1 VSAPELLHPS
11 AAWPAWY
18 VAALF
23 ALAILA
29 GATAAVVGFGIGSL
43 LTPLLAARFGTDIAV
58 ACVALPH
65 LLGGLVRGWRL
76 RHAVDRAVLV
86 RFGVLSAAGGLAG
99 ALLFSRLAPAAL
111 TRILGALLLLTASA
125 GVTGWTERWTPRG
138 PQVWGLGLLS
148 GFFGGVVGNQG
159 GLRAAALSVFRLT
172 PAAFVATS
180 TVVGVLVD
188 LARAPVYL
196 YHAGTRLLSLWE
208 PIAIAALGVLI
219 GTLMGERLLL
229 GLSRARFRLVVSLAI
244 GALGLWFLLAPA

>member
-1 VSAPELLHPS
+1 VSSVDLITH
-11 AAWPAWY
+11 AAHAPAWFL
-18 VAALF
+18 AL
-23 ALAILA
+23 LLGIAIVA
-29 GATAAVVGFGIGSL
+29 GATASVVGFGIGSL
-43 LTPLLAARFGTDIAV
+43 LTPLLAARLGTDVAV
-58 ACVALPH
+58 ASVALPH

-86 RFGVLSAAGGLAG
+86 KFGLLSAAGGLAG

-125 GVTGWTERWTPRG
+125 GLTGWTERWTPRG

-159 GLRAAALSVFRLT
+159 GLRAAALSIFRLA

-188 LARAPVYL
+188 LARVPIYL
-196 YHAGTRLLSLWE
+196 YHAGGRLVDLW
-208 PIAIAALGVLI
+208 PVITLAAAGVLV
-219 GTLMGERLLL
+219 GTLAGERLLL
-229 GLSRARFRLVVSLAI
+229 GLSRARFRLLVSLAI
-244 GALGLWFLLAPA
+244 GALGLWFILAPA